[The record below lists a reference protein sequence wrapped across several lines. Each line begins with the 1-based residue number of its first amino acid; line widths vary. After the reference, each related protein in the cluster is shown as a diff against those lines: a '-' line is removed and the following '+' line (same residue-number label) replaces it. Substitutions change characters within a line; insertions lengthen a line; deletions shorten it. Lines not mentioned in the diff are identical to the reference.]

1 MQRQPPPHP
10 LNLSSQL
17 FSESAEQ
24 QLKGTVYI
32 RKVLTQPTT
41 SVSANNKR
49 LELITLGLVP
59 RLVHILKERS
69 SLPLLQHEAA
79 WSLTNFAGNEAIET
93 ASIIDAGVIP
103 VCIQLLPLPDLDSDV
118 RDQILWMI
126 YYIAQDGNESRELL
140 LDSGVLKPLV
150 RILNDNANPVTL
162 FKNAAFILENLCTDP
177 CPSLDSALF
186 TSHVLPTLTNL
197 LHYSDTEVVQSACFA
212 FSHLISGADLEAND
226 RIQNVIESGAVHKL
240 VQLVGSSDSTNVVMP
255 ALTAVGFL
263 LSGFTEQAQVVI
275 DCGVIPILALLLV
288 DANAAIQKDACWALA
303 NVATGSLDQIQQMMD
318 ADIILEML
326 VLLQSSADFSTRKEG
341 VHVISNACVSGSH
354 DMVQEIVLDGAI
366 TPLCDFLSVAA
377 AEGDEETVE
386 VILDALLKILKV
398 GGDAADADAAD
409 ADDAGKVGRNCCVL
423 DVEACGGFYDVE
435 SIASSLFEHENFT
448 VHGKAMA
455 ILSVHDSDFSI
466 TTNDADGC
474 ADDESVG
481 TGAAVVS
488 EEGETNSSDA
498 VIKNSKQVTI
508 HDDVDWL
515 DGIAAVADCD
525 DLDQGDESRSEHD
538 EGSPARCI
546 LQLSGVGDAGTGVSQ
561 SLCF

>member
-162 FKNAAFILENLCTDP
+162 FKNAAFNGPSSWKTYAQIHAHPWIPP
-177 CPSLDSALF
+177 CSRR
-186 TSHVLPTLTNL
+186 T
-197 LHYSDTEVVQSACFA
+197 
-212 FSHLISGADLEAND
+212 
-226 RIQNVIESGAVHKL
+226 
-240 VQLVGSSDSTNVVMP
+240 
-255 ALTAVGFL
+255 
-263 LSGFTEQAQVVI
+263 
-275 DCGVIPILALLLV
+275 
-288 DANAAIQKDACWALA
+288 
-303 NVATGSLDQIQQMMD
+303 
-318 ADIILEML
+318 
-326 VLLQSSADFSTRKEG
+326 
-341 VHVISNACVSGSH
+341 
-354 DMVQEIVLDGAI
+354 
-366 TPLCDFLSVAA
+366 
-377 AEGDEETVE
+377 
-386 VILDALLKILKV
+386 
-398 GGDAADADAAD
+398 
-409 ADDAGKVGRNCCVL
+409 CC
-423 DVEACGGFYDVE
+423 
-435 SIASSLFEHENFT
+435 
-448 VHGKAMA
+448 
-455 ILSVHDSDFSI
+455 
-466 TTNDADGC
+466 
-474 ADDESVG
+474 
-481 TGAAVVS
+481 
-488 EEGETNSSDA
+488 
-498 VIKNSKQVTI
+498 Q
-508 HDDVDWL
+508 
-515 DGIAAVADCD
+515 
-525 DLDQGDESRSEHD
+525 R
-538 EGSPARCI
+538 
-546 LQLSGVGDAGTGVSQ
+546 
-561 SLCF
+561 